1 VLADDGVM
9 SFRRRQ
15 RGAWVVVVALLVA
28 AVSACGSGRAPSQ
41 ATVTPGFQATPG
53 LHQVKFQSRGL
64 ALTGYLWIPRTE
76 SAAHPLRLPAVV
88 WNHGSE
94 QYVPVTLGSAL
105 AKFYNNAGF
114 VFFMPIRRGHLPSPG
129 TYRTTLAGLL
139 AEVQD
144 VAAGITYLK
153 SLPVVD
159 RNRIVVSGASNG
171 GIMTLLA
178 ADQGLGLRAA
188 ISFAPGAES
197 WANTNLRDALV
208 TAAQNVKIPTF
219 IIQAQNDY
227 SLGPVRV
234 LGQIVADN
242 KVLPHQAKLY
252 PAYGTTHQEGHADF
266 ATEGFSVWGQDV
278 LTFIRQAFTRS

>member
-1 VLADDGVM
+1 M
-9 SFRRRQ
+9 FSRCRQ
-15 RGAWVVVVALLVA
+15 RSASWLLVAALLVA
-28 AVSACGSGRAPSQ
+28 AVPACGSGRAPPQ
-41 ATVTPGFQATPG
+41 TTATPGF
-53 LHQVKFQSRGL
+53 HQVKFQSRGL

-94 QYVPVTLGSAL
+94 QYVPVRLGSAL

-114 VFFMPIRRGHLPSPG
+114 VFFMPVRRGHLPSPG

-159 RNRIVVSGASNG
+159 RNRIVVSGGSNG
-171 GIMTLLA
+171 GIMALLA
-178 ADQGLGLRAA
+178 ADEGLGLRAA
-188 ISFAPGAES
+188 IAFAPGAES
-197 WANTNLRDALV
+197 WANTGLRDALV
-208 TAAQNVKIPTF
+208 TAAQSVKIPTF

-234 LGQIVADN
+234 LGQIVASN
-242 KVLPHQAKLY
+242 KVLPHQAKIY
-252 PAYGTTHQEGHADF
+252 PAYGTTHEEGHAEF
-266 ATEGFSVWGQDV
+266 ATAGFGVWGQDV
-278 LTFIRQAFTRS
+278 LTFVGQAFARS